1 MRTIVCDDDATVRSI
16 VSNLATKVGL
26 NVLAETDSG
35 PDAVEMGL
43 RFGAELLILDLALPW
58 GAGMD
63 VVRQLRE
70 REAPAE
76 IVVFTS
82 WAADS
87 PEVRGSGVKAVIEK
101 PDFEQLETVLQRVAE
116 GGPTVEDA
124 EGEHPDRRPPT
135 EARERFPEPGP
146 ASPSGIED
154 PDSFDEAVLRL
165 QPHDGVLVVHVAVEH
180 GLRGTYP
187 RLVGVD
193 TLLDTARL
201 LRGILRTQDRLSI
214 AEPPS
219 DDRLPELAVAVLG
232 GGRPG
237 VEAVWRRLERAHEL
251 AKGPGVLSAGW
262 ALVDDVVPGPA
273 ALGRATEAAARS
285 IGRPDGERLWAG

>member
-16 VSNLATKVGL
+16 VSNLADRVGL

-35 PDAVEMGL
+35 PDAVEMVL
-43 RFGAELLILDLALPW
+43 RFGAELIILDLALPW

-70 REAPAE
+70 RQANAE

-87 PEVRGSGVKAVIEK
+87 PEVRGAGVKAVIEK
-101 PDFEQLETVLQRVAE
+101 PDFEQLETVLQRVAA
-116 GGPTVEDA
+116 GGPTVEVA
-124 EGEHPDRRPPT
+124 ETGPDRRPPA
-135 EARERFPEPGP
+135 EDRARFPVPGP
-146 ASPSGIED
+146 TSTSGIED
-154 PDSFDEAVLRL
+154 PDTFDEAVLRL
-165 QPHDGVLVVHVAVEH
+165 QPQDGLLVVHVAIEY

-187 RLVGVD
+187 RLSGVD
-193 TLLDTARL
+193 TFLATART
-201 LRGILRTQDRLSI
+201 LRSILRLQDRLSI
-214 AEPPS
+214 TEPLS
-219 DDRLPELAVAVLG
+219 EDRLPELAVAVLG

-237 VEAVWRRLERAHEL
+237 VEAVWRRLGHAHEL
-251 AKGPGVLSAGW
+251 AKAPGTLSGGW

-273 ALGRATEAAARS
+273 ALGRAAEAAARS

>member
-16 VSNLATKVGL
+16 VSNLANKVGL

-35 PDAVEMGL
+35 PDAVEMVL
-43 RFGAELLILDLALPW
+43 RFGAELLILDLSLPW

-70 REAPAE
+70 READAE

-87 PEVRGSGVKAVIEK
+87 PEVRGAGVKAVIEK
-101 PDFEQLETVLQRVAE
+101 PDFEQLESILQRVAE
-116 GGPTVEDA
+116 GGPTVEEV
-124 EGEHPDRRPPT
+124 EGQPDRRPPT
-135 EARERFPEPGP
+135 DTRERFPEPGSQ
-146 ASPSGIED
+146 SPSGIED

-165 QPHDGVLVVHVAVEH
+165 QAHDGVLVVHVAVDH
-180 GLRGTYP
+180 GMRGTYP
-187 RLVGVD
+187 SLVGHD
-193 TLLDTARL
+193 TLLATARL
-201 LRGILRTQDRLSI
+201 LRSILRVQDRLSI
-214 AEPPS
+214 TEPAS
-219 DDRLPELAVAVLG
+219 EDRLPELAVAVLG

-251 AKGPGVLSAGW
+251 AKGPGVLSGGW

-273 ALGRATEAAARS
+273 ALGRASEAAARS
-285 IGRPDGERLWAG
+285 TGRPDGERLWAG

>member
-35 PDAVEMGL
+35 PDAVEMVL

-63 VVRQLRE
+63 VVRKLRE
-70 REAPAE
+70 REAASE

-101 PDFEQLETVLQRVAE
+101 PDFEQLEEVLQRVAD
-116 GGPTVEDA
+116 GGPTVEEV
-124 EGEHPDRRPPT
+124 EGQADRRPPT
-135 EARERFPEPGP
+135 DARERFPEPGP

-154 PDSFDEAVLRL
+154 PDTFDEAVLRL
-165 QPHDGVLVVHVAVEH
+165 QRHDGVLVVHVAIEH
-180 GLRGTYP
+180 GIRGTYP
-187 RLVGVD
+187 RLVAVD
-193 TLLDTARL
+193 TLLSTARV
-201 LRGILRTQDRLSI
+201 LRNILRVQDRLSI
-214 AEPPS
+214 TEPAS

-237 VEAVWRRLERAHEL
+237 VESVWRRLQQTHEL
-251 AKGPGVLSAGW
+251 AKGPGILSGGW

-273 ALGRATEAAARS
+273 ALGRASDAAARS
-285 IGRPDGERLWAG
+285 TGRPDGERLWAG

>member
-16 VSNLATKVGL
+16 VSNLAAKVGL

-35 PDAVEMGL
+35 PDAVEMVM
-43 RFGAELLILDLALPW
+43 RFGAELLILDLALSW
-58 GAGMD
+58 GSGID

-70 REAPAE
+70 RETSAE

-87 PEVRGSGVKAVIEK
+87 PEVRGAGVKAVIEK
-101 PDFEQLETVLQRVAE
+101 PDFEQLETVLRRMAE
-116 GGPTVEDA
+116 GGPSVEEV
-124 EGEHPDRRPPT
+124 EGHPDRRPPT

-154 PDSFDEAVLRL
+154 PDTFDEAVLRL
-165 QPHDGVLVVHVAVEH
+165 QPHDGVLVVHVALDH
-180 GLRGTYP
+180 ALRGTYP
-187 RLVGVD
+187 SLVGVD
-193 TLLDTARL
+193 TLLATARL

-214 AEPPS
+214 TEPAS

-237 VEAVWRRLERAHEL
+237 VESVWRRLERAHEL
-251 AKGPGVLSAGW
+251 ATGPGILSAGW
-262 ALVDDVVPGPA
+262 ALVDDVAPGPA
-273 ALGRATEAAARS
+273 AFARAAEAAARS

>member
-1 MRTIVCDDDATVRSI
+1 
-16 VSNLATKVGL
+16 
-26 NVLAETDSG
+26 
-35 PDAVEMGL
+35 
-43 RFGAELLILDLALPW
+43 
-58 GAGMD
+58 
-63 VVRQLRE
+63 
-70 REAPAE
+70 
-76 IVVFTS
+76 
-82 WAADS
+82 
-87 PEVRGSGVKAVIEK
+87 
-101 PDFEQLETVLQRVAE
+101 
-116 GGPTVEDA
+116 
-124 EGEHPDRRPPT
+124 
-135 EARERFPEPGP
+135 
-146 ASPSGIED
+146 
-154 PDSFDEAVLRL
+154 
-165 QPHDGVLVVHVAVEH
+165 VAVEH

>member
-35 PDAVEMGL
+35 PDAVEMVL
-43 RFGAELLILDLALPW
+43 RFGAELIILDLALPW

-70 REAPAE
+70 REANAE
-76 IVVFTS
+76 IVVFTA

-101 PDFEQLETVLQRVAE
+101 PDFEQLESVLQRVAD
-116 GGPTVEDA
+116 GGPSVEEADT
-124 EGEHPDRRPPT
+124 GPDRRPPA
-135 EARERFPEPGP
+135 EERARFPEPGP
-146 ASPSGIED
+146 SSPSGIEE

-165 QPHDGVLVVHVAVEH
+165 QPHDGILIVHVAIEH
-180 GLRGTYP
+180 GLRGAYP

-193 TLLDTARL
+193 TLLATARL

-214 AEPPS
+214 TEPPS

-237 VEAVWRRLERAHEL
+237 VEAVWRRLERAHGL
-251 AKGPGVLSAGW
+251 AKGPGILSAGW